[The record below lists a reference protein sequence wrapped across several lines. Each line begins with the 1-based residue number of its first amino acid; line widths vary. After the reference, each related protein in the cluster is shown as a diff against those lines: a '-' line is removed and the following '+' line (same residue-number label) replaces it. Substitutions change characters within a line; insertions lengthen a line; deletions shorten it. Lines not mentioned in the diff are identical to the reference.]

1 MSDSE
6 GELGLFEEPEGYYQA
21 EKEPTFVTYT
31 LLDGRELNLR
41 LVGHNPLW
49 VGHRH
54 PHPLRGISL
63 DPHVC
68 DQSSANVA
76 KSLCFRFS
84 HHKIAR
90 QPDANRTD
98 YYAVLSHRILEN
110 MGEGAL
116 PGKAHDFEDC
126 TIAEVSRS
134 INGMDPGSQY
144 KACSNLALL
153 VCLII

>member
-1 MSDSE
+1 MCLKQSLGAPLESWQNLYIPYTGTVLAKPNIDSCVTGQDYRIFAMSDSE

-68 DQSSANVA
+68 DTIKRKCRKVPVFQ
-76 KSLCFRFS
+76 
-84 HHKIAR
+84 
-90 QPDANRTD
+90 
-98 YYAVLSHRILEN
+98 VL
-110 MGEGAL
+110 A
-116 PGKAHDFEDC
+116 
-126 TIAEVSRS
+126 
-134 INGMDPGSQY
+134 SQDST
-144 KACSNLALL
+144 AA
-153 VCLII
+153 